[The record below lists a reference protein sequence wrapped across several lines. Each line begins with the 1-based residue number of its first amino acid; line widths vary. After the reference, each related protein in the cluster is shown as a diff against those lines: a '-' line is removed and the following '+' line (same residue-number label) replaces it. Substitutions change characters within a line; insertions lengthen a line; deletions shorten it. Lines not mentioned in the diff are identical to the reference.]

1 MSLPRLL
8 LADDHRIVVEGLRSI
23 LSPEFDLVGIVED
36 GRQLVEVARRLDPDI
51 IIADVSMPHLNGLDA
66 VQQLKKEGSR
76 ARVVFLTMHKDTT
89 YAARAMEIGAMGFVL
104 KHCASSELLEAIRTV
119 LSGQV
124 YLTPE
129 VAEGLDRLASSKS
142 TTVRNPSLTPRQ
154 REILQLFAEGR
165 SAREVAALLHISNR
179 TAENHKARIMD
190 ALSLTSTSELI
201 QYAIRH
207 GIISAG

>member
-36 GRQLVEVARRLDPDI
+36 GRQLVEAARRLEPDI

-66 VQQLKKEGSR
+66 VQQLKREGSR
-76 ARVVFLTMHKDTT
+76 AKVVFLTMHKDTT

-119 LSGQV
+119 LSGQA

-142 TTVRNPSLTPRQ
+142 TAARSPSLTPRQ

-165 SAREVAALLHISNR
+165 SAREVAATLHISNR

-190 ALSLTSTSELI
+190 VLCLTSTSELI

-207 GIISAG
+207 GIITPG

>member
-36 GRQLVEVARRLDPDI
+36 GRQLVEAARRLDPDI

-76 ARVVFLTMHKDTT
+76 AKVVFLTMHKDTT
-89 YAARAMEIGAMGFVL
+89 YAARALEIGAMGFVL

-119 LSGQV
+119 LSGQI
-124 YLTPE
+124 YLTSE
-129 VAEGLDRLASSKS
+129 VSEGLERIASAG
-142 TTVRNPSLTPRQ
+142 TTTARSPSLTPRQ

-165 SAREVAALLHISNR
+165 SAREVAATLHISNR

-190 ALSLTSTSELI
+190 VLCLTSTSELI

-207 GIISAG
+207 GIITPG

>member
-36 GRQLVEVARRLDPDI
+36 GRQLVEAARRLEPDI

-66 VQQLKKEGSR
+66 VQQLKREGSR
-76 ARVVFLTMHKDTT
+76 AKVVFLTMHKDTT

-119 LSGQV
+119 LSGQA

-142 TTVRNPSLTPRQ
+142 TAARSPSLTPRQ
-154 REILQLFAEGR
+154 REIVQLFAEGK
-165 SAREVAALLHISNR
+165 SAREVAATLHISNR

-190 ALSLTSTSELI
+190 VLCLTSTSELI

-207 GIISAG
+207 GIITPG